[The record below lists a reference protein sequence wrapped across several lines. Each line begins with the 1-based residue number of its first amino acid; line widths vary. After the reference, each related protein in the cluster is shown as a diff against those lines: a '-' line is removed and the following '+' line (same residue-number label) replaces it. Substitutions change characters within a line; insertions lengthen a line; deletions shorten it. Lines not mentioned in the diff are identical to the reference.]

1 MQPERSSG
9 FLIDEICAIEMVDVV
24 SVGNAVHAVC
34 GGYIQVLCF
43 LVVLEKPVPSFAQ
56 IGKKVPVSN
65 AVFKAYGV

>member
-9 FLIDEICAIEMVDVV
+9 FLIDEVRTIEMVDIV

-43 LVVLEKPVPSFAQ
+43 FVVSEKPVPSFAQ
-56 IGKKVPVSN
+56 IGKKVPVGN

>member
-1 MQPERSSG
+1 
-9 FLIDEICAIEMVDVV
+9 MVDVV